1 MSCTTA
7 LKDELARFDP
17 QKECCA
23 AAELAAAARG
33 MGELSLLGG
42 GRFGLTLSTEHEP
55 TALRMAAL
63 CRRLFGFAPDIALI
77 SKRQPRPKRIFSLF
91 LDDAASLDRLG
102 IGAFPTP
109 LGGFIKDDCCIASAL
124 RGTFLAC
131 GVISDPEK
139 QYLMEFSLSG
149 ETAAE
154 EVVELLARS
163 GISCSWTERGE
174 KEIIYVKEFDSL
186 VTLTGLMEGYSTLL
200 KLENARVLKDVRNRI
215 NRRTNCDTANIGKT
229 VNASVQQTDDI
240 LFLSRTCGLSSLSE
254 PLAQAARLR
263 LEHGDYSL
271 AELAAAAGISRSAMN
286 NRLRAL
292 RERAAQMRASGITE
306 PPEL

>member
-174 KEIIYVKEFDSL
+174 KEIIY
-186 VTLTGLMEGYSTLL
+186 
-200 KLENARVLKDVRNRI
+200 I
-215 NRRTNCDTANIGKT
+215 N
-229 VNASVQQTDDI
+229 SVFNQ
-240 LFLSRTCGLSSLSE
+240 L
-254 PLAQAARLR
+254 
-263 LEHGDYSL
+263 
-271 AELAAAAGISRSAMN
+271 
-286 NRLRAL
+286 
-292 RERAAQMRASGITE
+292 
-306 PPEL
+306 